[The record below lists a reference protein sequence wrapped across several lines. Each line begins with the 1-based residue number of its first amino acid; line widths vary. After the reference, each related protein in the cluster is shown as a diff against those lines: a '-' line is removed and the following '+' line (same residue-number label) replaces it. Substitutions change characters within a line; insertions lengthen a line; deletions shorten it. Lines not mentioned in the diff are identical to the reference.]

1 MNPIEV
7 LMNEHRLIES
17 VLDSLEAYVDRL
29 SPNSSLETADLGR
42 FAQFIRAFADTCHH
56 GKEENIL
63 FETMVENG
71 MPRES
76 GPIAVMLHEH
86 EEGRQLV
93 RTLTEFAA
101 RSTEPGWSDADR
113 QRIRQAARSYA
124 ELLRRHIQKEDGIL
138 YPMAVSRLDP
148 ATMAD
153 IARRFDAFEAEKTG
167 PGEHEK
173 LHLLAEELIARYGHS
188 GAAEHQ
194 HHHAEK

>member
-29 SPNSSLETADLGR
+29 TPNASVEAADLGR
-42 FAQFIRAFADTCHH
+42 FVQFIRAFADTCHH
-56 GKEENIL
+56 GKEEEIL
-63 FETMVENG
+63 FATMVANG

-93 RTLTEFAA
+93 MTLAEFAA
-101 RSTEPGWSDADR
+101 HSVDPGWSDADR
-113 QRIRQAARSYA
+113 RRIRQTARSYA
-124 ELLRRHIQKEDGIL
+124 ELLRQHIQKEDGIL
-138 YPMAVSRLDP
+138 YPIAVSRLDP

-153 IARRFDAFEAEKTG
+153 INRRFDEFEAERTG

-173 LHLLAEELIARYGHS
+173 LHALAEELIARHKAPGKTES
-188 GAAEHQ
+188 P
-194 HHHAEK
+194 HHDCR

>member
-17 VLDSLEAYVDRL
+17 VLDSLETYVDRL
-29 SPNSSLETADLGR
+29 TPNSSVETADLGR

-56 GKEENIL
+56 GKEEDIL
-63 FETMVENG
+63 FATMVANG

-86 EEGRQLV
+86 EEGRKLV

-101 RSTEPGWSDADR
+101 HSVEPGWSDADR

-124 ELLRRHIQKEDGIL
+124 QLLRQHIQKEDGIL

-148 ATMAD
+148 ATMVD
-153 IARRFDAFEAEKTG
+153 INRRFDEFEAEKTG

-173 LHLLAEELIARYGHS
+173 LHALAEELIARYHAPGTP
-188 GAAEHQ
+188 EHD
-194 HHHAEK
+194 HPHCH

>member
-1 MNPIEV
+1 MDPIEV

-29 SPNSSLETADLGR
+29 APNPATETADLDR
-42 FAQFIRAFADTCHH
+42 FTRFIRAFADTCHH
-56 GKEENIL
+56 GKEEDIL
-63 FETMVENG
+63 VQTRVQNG
-71 MPRES
+71 MPRDS

-101 RSTEPGWSDADR
+101 RSAAPGWSDADR
-113 QRIRQAARSYA
+113 NQIRRAAHAYA
-124 ELLRRHIQKEDGIL
+124 DLLRQHIQKEDGIL

-148 ATMAD
+148 VTMGD
-153 IARRFDAFEAEKTG
+153 IARRFDTFEAEKTG

-173 LHLLAEELIARYGHS
+173 LHALAEELIGRYPAS
-188 GAAEHQ
+188 GAGEQRHI
-194 HHHAEK
+194 HCH

>member
-1 MNPIEV
+1 MDPIEV

-29 SPNSSLETADLGR
+29 APNSSLETADLGR
-42 FAQFIRAFADTCHH
+42 FTQFIRAFADTCHH
-56 GKEENIL
+56 GKEEDIL
-63 FETMVENG
+63 FETMVQHG

-86 EEGRQLV
+86 EQGRQLV
-93 RTLTEFAA
+93 RTLAEFAA
-101 RSTEPGWSDADR
+101 RPTEAGWNDADR
-113 QRIRQAARSYA
+113 HRIRQAARSYA
-124 ELLRRHIQKEDGIL
+124 ELLRQHIQKEDGIL
-138 YPMAVSRLDP
+138 YPMAVSRFDP

-173 LHLLAEELIARYGHS
+173 LHALAEELIARYRPS
-188 GAAEHQ
+188 GATE
-194 HHHAEK
+194 HHHPHCH